1 MKWSAS
7 LVALLLALLP
17 VAALAH
23 PLGNFTIN
31 RYARVEVAPGEVR
44 VRYVVDMAEVPTL
57 QEKAQLERGLDAYRD
72 AKADELRRGLGL
84 WIDGRDVGLEA
95 RAAQIE
101 LPPGQAGLPTLR
113 LVLDLSAPV
122 TASAGALRF
131 EDANFPGRIGWRE
144 TIVRAAEGARLD
156 GSTAPSQ
163 DLSDELRAYPE
174 EMLGRP
180 VDLGRA
186 SADFTVESTPA
197 RPHPAFGDPRPEG
210 EGSNRAA
217 TLPPGGALAPLLG
230 DAASLAGMA
239 AAGEVGAAGTALALL
254 LAVVWGAAHALSP
267 GHGKTIVAAY
277 LVGSRGTARHALYL
291 GLTVTLTHTLGI
303 YALGLLTLFAAA
315 FVVPETLY
323 PWLSLASGGAVL
335 AVGGSLFLARARAV
349 HHAVAHEREH
359 APAFAYAGAGGLGGG
374 SAGGWPSPPG
384 PLSRPR
390 ERGNSYSE
398 RRGVGQ
404 APHAPTTETARAR
417 GNSILGLFGARSTP
431 LTLPDGDEA
440 RGTPQ
445 AEGSRLPDEGGHE
458 HGHDLVHEH
467 HDHEHDRHHHG
478 HEHGHGD
485 DHHHHGHEHGHHE
498 HEHEHGHGH
507 GHGHDDGHGHGH
519 DHDHGPGGHS
529 HAPPERITPRGL
541 IALGV
546 AGGLL
551 PCPSA
556 LVLMLGA
563 IALGQV
569 AFGLLLVVA
578 FSLGLAAVLTLIGV
592 ALVYAR
598 GVIDRASLP
607 RLRAGA
613 ALRWAPVGS
622 ALVVTALG
630 AAMSLQALAQLR
642 V

>member
-1 MKWSAS
+1 MKWLAPLLAS
-7 LVALLLALLP
+7 LLALLP

-31 RYARVEVAPGEVR
+31 RYARVEVAPGEVSL
-44 VRYVVDMAEVPTL
+44 RYVVDMAEVPTL

-72 AKADELRRGLGL
+72 AKASELRRGLGL
-84 WIDGRDVGLEA
+84 WIDGRETALELRDA
-95 RAAQIE
+95 RIE

-113 LVLDLSAPV
+113 LVVDLSAPV

-131 EDANFPGRIGWRE
+131 EDSNFPNRIGWRE
-144 TIVRAAEGARLD
+144 TIVRAADGVRLD

-163 DLSDELRAYPE
+163 DVSDELRAYPE
-174 EMLGRP
+174 EMLDRP

-186 SADFTVESTPA
+186 SATFTVTGAPA
-197 RPHPAFGDPRPEG
+197 RPHANPPPTG
-210 EGSNRAA
+210 EGSAPAA
-217 TLPPGGALAPLLG
+217 TLRSGMGLAPLLG
-230 DAASLAGMA
+230 DAASLAGLV
-239 AAGEVGAAGTALALL
+239 AAGELGPAGTALALL
-254 LAVVWGAAHALSP
+254 VALVWGAAHALSP

-303 YALGLLTLFAAA
+303 YALGLVTLFAAA
-315 FVVPETLY
+315 LVVPETLY

-349 HHAVAHEREH
+349 QHSLAHARQPAL
-359 APAFAYAGAGGLGGG
+359 AFAYAGAAAH
-374 SAGGWPSPPG
+374 AG
-384 PLSRPR
+384 
-390 ERGNSYSE
+390 
-398 RRGVGQ
+398 RR
-404 APHAPTTETARAR
+404 
-417 GNSILGLFGARSTP
+417 
-431 LTLPDGDEA
+431 D
-440 RGTPQ
+440 
-445 AEGSRLPDEGGHE
+445 
-458 HGHDLVHEH
+458 
-467 HDHEHDRHHHG
+467 HDHDHG
-478 HEHGHGD
+478 
-485 DHHHHGHEHGHHE
+485 DHHHHDHGDHHHHDHGHH
-498 HEHEHGHGH
+498 HHG
-507 GHGHDDGHGHGH
+507 GHDH

-598 GVIDRASLP
+598 GLIDRASPTRLP
-607 RLRAGA
+607 VGTM
-613 ALRWAPVGS
+613 LRWAPVGS

-630 AAMSLQALAQLR
+630 AAMSLQALAQLG